1 MIQNVVSGI
10 AIFDNLWKAGGYAV
24 GLAKEA
30 YQDVKTKEA
39 YLQAGREYYS
49 KFVARHGQI
58 KVMPEQM
65 GIPKTLSSVY
75 TATQLSD
82 QKDAYHFTTPD
93 KLDRTYRMMG
103 RRSFRLDDAS
113 QDGMTLAKAHQRLM
127 ILGEPGMG
135 KSTFLKMMGL
145 KAFQGETGRLKSG
158 QIPVLIE
165 LKTFRDRDID
175 IKAAIV
181 KELDVCGFPNAT
193 ELANATL
200 RDGKLLILLD
210 GLDETPTR
218 NVTQVI
224 EHIEDFAT
232 QYSKNHFV
240 ASCRTAAY
248 RNMSFKNFVDTT
260 ITSFDDKQIKQFINN
275 WFSSELD
282 QSANTANRFWSLLR
296 QTENAAARELAQTP
310 LLLTF
315 LCLIYDNNGMLPATR
330 SILYEEALDI
340 ILSRWTAQNRIERD
354 PIYPGFH
361 SVLEKEFLSEI
372 AHSHFEA
379 DRLFFQQSDIVE
391 TVTEFLVD
399 TLGASEHLDGRAVL
413 TGIEVQ
419 QGILVRRAVNTYS
432 FSHLTLHEYLT
443 ASHIVNNHLVNEL
456 VLRHLSDRRWREVFL
471 LVTGL
476 MKRRGINLL
485 KMLQARSML
494 YIAGYPKLQ
503 ALLQWSDEISS
514 DKISQ
519 PTQQAPYQAYE
530 KRAAILHIVIEGSRN
545 RSQDGNREVNL
556 VVDSAISNAAD
567 SAFVVSDRLRPVFN
581 RTLESDI
588 AEDIFES
595 HDHAIFCYGAIDRA
609 FEQAI
614 AIDKLSY
621 LIDAEAISLPAQDI
635 FLHRTHEL
643 KSKIPARTATSDDW
657 RHYGQALEAL
667 LLEVLSIT
675 PAMLSLSQ
683 QEWQALENYLYSSE
697 LLLRCRHSAIGISL
711 PAWQQLES
719 RLMTSH

>member
-1 MIQNVVSGI
+1 MIQSVVSGI

-39 YLQAGREYYS
+39 YIQAGREYHS

-82 QKDAYHFTTPD
+82 KKDAYHFTTPD

-103 RRSFRLDDAS
+103 RRSFRLDDAG
-113 QDGMTLAKAHQRLM
+113 QDGMTLAKTHQRLM
-127 ILGEPGMG
+127 VLGEPGMG

-145 KAFQGETGRLKSG
+145 KAFQGENGHSKSG
-158 QIPVLIE
+158 LIPVLIE

-175 IKAAIV
+175 IKAAII

-193 ELANATL
+193 ELTNATL

-218 NVTQVI
+218 NTIQVI

-232 QYSKNHFV
+232 RYNKNHFV
-240 ASCRTAAY
+240 SSCRTAAY
-248 RNMSFKNFVDTT
+248 RNTSLKNFVDTT
-260 ITSFDDKQIKQFINN
+260 ITSFDDKQIRQFISN

-282 QSANTANRFWSLLR
+282 QSANTASRFWSLLR
-296 QTENAAARELAQTP
+296 QPENAAARELAQTP

-315 LCLIYDNNGMLPATR
+315 LCLIYDNHGMLPATR

-361 SVLEKEFLSEI
+361 PVLEKEFLSEI
-372 AHSHFEA
+372 AHSHFEE

-399 TLGASEHLDGRAVL
+399 TLGASEHLDGKAVL

-443 ASHIVNNHLVNEL
+443 ASHIVNNQLINDL

-485 KMLQARSML
+485 KMIQERSML
-494 YIAGYPKLQ
+494 YIADYPKLQ
-503 ALLQWSDEISS
+503 ELLQWSDEIS
-514 DKISQ
+514 Q
-519 PTQQAPYQAYE
+519 HTQDSYQGYE

-556 VVDSAISNAAD
+556 IVDSAISNAAD
-567 SAFVVSDRLRPVFN
+567 SAFVVSDRLHPVFN
-581 RTLESDI
+581 RTLDSDI
-588 AEDIFES
+588 AEDIFDNN
-595 HDHAIFCYGAIDRA
+595 DHAIFCYGAIDRA

-621 LIDAEAISLPAQDI
+621 LIDAKAISLPAQDN
-635 FLHRTHEL
+635 FLHRTREL
-643 KSKIPARTATSDDW
+643 KSNIPAKTATSEDW
-657 RHYGQALEAL
+657 IRYGRSLESL
-667 LLEVLSIT
+667 LLEVLSVT
-675 PAMLSLSQ
+675 PAMLLLSQ
-683 QEWQALENYLYSSE
+683 QEWQALERYLYSSE
-697 LLLRCRHSAIGISL
+697 LLLRCRQSAIGISL
-711 PAWQQLES
+711 PAWEQIES
-719 RLMTSH
+719 RLMTSN